1 MRERCRAL
9 VVALAVTLLPM
20 VATGATAADGD
31 GLVTA
36 KDDERWTGVAPVMT
50 SDVHPIELAVPPDH
64 WAKHPGGLQIGIR
77 WASENDDLE
86 LSVTGPDGV
95 VHSSAGIVS
104 VAESVLIESAT
115 PGTYTIEVTSAGT
128 AAVAY
133 EAVAQVEHG
142 VKVNPVR
149 QLLPDLT
156 SLPSRNLHFA
166 VGAYLVS
173 PIEGGLDVQS
183 CYPEEMV
190 EQGARKCLRFDQ
202 IIENVGE
209 GPFEL
214 RYVLPPED
222 ASPSGDTRLVTFEK
236 LLQRI
241 YWSDGRAPTDV
252 RADSYEFHPAHAHF
266 HYRQFA
272 VSALWRTD
280 ERGVKVDPR
289 SGPAATGRKNG
300 FCMVDVENTW
310 FGLLGDAARTYRPPA
325 CLAPTEGN
333 ENVNGISRGWA
344 DVYNW
349 FLADQF
355 IEVSS
360 LTDGFYALE
369 TVADPGGTVRESNEK
384 NNCTSVL
391 IELSAGVTQATLH
404 HPIGA
409 C

>member
-1 MRERCRAL
+1 MRTRRRAL
-9 VVALAVTLLPM
+9 LIALTVALLPM
-20 VATGATAADGD
+20 MASGATAADDD
-31 GLVTA
+31 GSVTT
-36 KDDERWTGVAPVMT
+36 KDDERWRGVAPAVT
-50 SDVHPIELAVPPDH
+50 SDVHRLELKVSSAH

-77 WASENDDLE
+77 WASEDDDLE
-86 LSVTGPDGV
+86 LSVTGPDGAL
-95 VHSSAGIVS
+95 HTSAGIVS
-104 VAESVLIESAT
+104 VAESVLIPSAP
-115 PGTYTIEVTSAGT
+115 PGTYTIEVTSAG
-128 AAVAY
+128 APGVAY
-133 EAVAQVEHG
+133 EGVAQVEQR
-142 VKVNPVR
+142 VKVKPVR
-149 QLLPDLT
+149 PLRPDLT

-173 PIEGGLDVQS
+173 PIEGGLDIQS

-202 IIENVGE
+202 IIENIGE

-214 RYVLPPED
+214 RYALPPED
-222 ASPSGDTRLVTFEK
+222 AYPSGDTSLVTFEN
-236 LLQRI
+236 LVQRI
-241 YWSDGRAPTDV
+241 YWSDGRMPTDRV
-252 RADSYEFHPAHAHF
+252 ADTYEFHPAHAHF

-272 VSALWRTD
+272 ISALWRTD
-280 ERGVKVDPR
+280 ASGVKIDPG

-310 FGLLGDAARTYRPPA
+310 FGRRGDAARTYRPPA

-333 ENVNGISRGWA
+333 DNVNGIARGWA

-360 LTDGFYALE
+360 LTDGYYALE
-369 TVADPGGTVRESNEK
+369 TVADPGDTVVESDET
-384 NNCTSVL
+384 NNCTAVL
-391 IELSAGVTQATLH
+391 IELSAGVTKATLH
-404 HPIGA
+404 RPIGA

>member
-1 MRERCRAL
+1 MRGRGRVLAI
-9 VVALAVTLLPM
+9 ALAVALLPM
-20 VATGATAADGD
+20 MASGATAADDD
-31 GLVTA
+31 GAVTIA
-36 KDDERWTGVAPVMT
+36 DEERWTGVAPAVT
-50 SDVHPIELAVPPDH
+50 TDVHRFDLAVDEAH
-64 WAKHPGGLQIGIR
+64 WAASPGGLQIGIR
-77 WASENDDLE
+77 WASESDDLE
-86 LSVTGPDGV
+86 LSVTGPDGA
-95 VHSSAGIVS
+95 VHTSAGVVS
-104 VAESVLIESAT
+104 MAESVFIASA
-115 PGTYTIEVTSAGT
+115 PSGTYTVEVTSAGGPDI
-128 AAVAY
+128 AY
-133 EAVAQVEHG
+133 EAVAQVERDIE
-142 VKVNPVR
+142 VDPAR
-149 QLLPDLT
+149 PLIPDLT
-156 SLPSRNLHFA
+156 SLPARSLHFA
-166 VGAYLVS
+166 VGAYLFD
-173 PIEGGLDVQS
+173 PIHGGLDVHS

-214 RYVLPPED
+214 RYSVPPES
-222 ASPSGDTRLVTFEK
+222 AYPSGDPSLVTFEN
-236 LLQRI
+236 LNQRI
-241 YWSDGRAPTDV
+241 YWSDRRTPTDV
-252 RADSYEFHPAHAHF
+252 VADTYEFHPAHAHF

-280 ERGVKVDPR
+280 ASGTKLDSD
-289 SGPAATGRKNG
+289 SGPATKGRKNG

-310 FGLLGDAARTYRPPA
+310 FGRLGDAARTYRPPA
-325 CLAPTEGN
+325 CLAPTEGT

-344 DVYNW
+344 DIYNW

-369 TVADPGGTVRESNEK
+369 TVADPGNTVIESDET
-384 NNCTSVL
+384 NNCTAVL